1 MYSAGSE
8 LYLTFRYDRTEH
20 IKFDSYRFILTI
32 LLYTI
37 YIYNDI
43 PNIHDMNSMKF
54 YSFTNLP
61 SIRRMDTNLYFKFQC
76 DKNLENCIF
85 TGVMN
90 EAFETAI

>member
-1 MYSAGSE
+1 
-8 LYLTFRYDRTEH
+8 
-20 IKFDSYRFILTI
+20 
-32 LLYTI
+32 
-37 YIYNDI
+37 
-43 PNIHDMNSMKF
+43 MNSMKF

-90 EAFETAI
+90 EDFETAI